1 MNYAWAVSAAYAV
14 GLLCAFLLNRRF
26 IFPTSTKPVAAQAKE
41 FILVNLAFFPVV
53 WGTALGI
60 RHLLMQA
67 GFSSIADGLAHAL
80 SLAIP
85 SLATFLIY
93 KFSTFGGSHAN

>member
-1 MNYAWAVSAAYAV
+1 MDYSWAVTVAYAV
-14 GLLCAFLLNRRF
+14 GLLCAFLLNRRYV
-26 IFPTSTKPVAAQAKE
+26 FPNSTKPVASQARE

-53 WGTALGI
+53 WGTAI
-60 RHLLMQA
+60 AFRHFLVEA
-67 GFSSIADGLAHAL
+67 GFAGVADGLAHAF

-93 KFSTFGGSHAN
+93 KFSTFGGTHAD